1 MGKLKFKMVCSIF
14 IIICILFSETILFI
28 SGHNK
33 SAYTEYLYMNN
44 VSLRSNNSK
53 VYLIGTSGNKINIKN
68 VYPDNHTISFLTT
81 LSPSSYKLQGNT
93 LVTICSSQSDTEI
106 YIFDINKQI
115 LNVINI
121 PKFLS
126 LNTHQYAFDGTY
138 FYYIDN
144 INTIRKLSTDGKL
157 IAEYKSERN
166 IQTLTYDNNFN
177 IYVLCDKGM
186 YELKDNLNLISDSSY
201 FSPVKFLNN
210 NYFVDS
216 NNFIYCKNNN
226 TITHIGTFDGNTV
239 IFGGIVGDYIITSE
253 NNTIY
258 AIHKTTC
265 EKIKSFSANESI
277 ENMCVIDNKIFVLS
291 YSEGVP
297 EILTIN
303 INEFKDIKKKTGND
317 IKSDVYKID
326 SKNKIIYGIPPNT
339 TVAKF
344 KKNISYNGYD
354 ISFVRFDNKVLDSGK
369 IGTNATVTFKNDKET
384 FTYKLSVISEVTG
397 EGNHNS
403 RDIKAVM
410 RYILGSEKFNY
421 AQLLAIDF
429 NKNGEPD
436 IVDLA
441 YVVEF
446 CGE

>member
-1 MGKLKFKMVCSIF
+1 MKNG
-14 IIICILFSETILFI
+14 
-28 SGHNK
+28 
-33 SAYTEYLYMNN
+33 LYW
-44 VSLRSNNSK
+44 
-53 VYLIGTSGNKINIKN
+53 
-68 VYPDNHTISFLTT
+68 
-81 LSPSSYKLQGNT
+81 
-93 LVTICSSQSDTEI
+93 
-106 YIFDINKQI
+106 
-115 LNVINI
+115 
-121 PKFLS
+121 
-126 LNTHQYAFDGTY
+126 
-138 FYYIDN
+138 
-144 INTIRKLSTDGKL
+144 
-157 IAEYKSERN
+157 
-166 IQTLTYDNNFN
+166 QT
-177 IYVLCDKGM
+177 
-186 YELKDNLNLISDSSY
+186 
-201 FSPVKFLNN
+201 
-210 NYFVDS
+210 
-216 NNFIYCKNNN
+216 
-226 TITHIGTFDGNTV
+226 
-239 IFGGIVGDYIITSE
+239 
-253 NNTIY
+253 
-258 AIHKTTC
+258 
-265 EKIKSFSANESI
+265 
-277 ENMCVIDNKIFVLS
+277 KIFVLS

-297 EILTIN
+297 EILTRN
-303 INEFKDIKKKTGND
+303 INEVKDIKQKTENA

-326 SKNKIIYGIPPNT
+326 SKNKIIYGIPANT

-410 RYILGSEKFNY
+410 RYILGSEKYNY